1 MGEQSTQD
9 RSIDLTKEGGII
21 FNEKEHTYKNDKGK
35 FYTGITTLL
44 GNYYEH
50 FDSDKV
56 SINKAI
62 KDVVIDTFG
71 NKKYKDVIS
80 QMGGDVVISEIYKT
94 NLKFGKN
101 KEYVPSNFEN
111 YIFDF
116 LSNKVN
122 DYKLYD
128 VLNSSIKECVLNEHG
143 ETKYLELE
151 KQVKGSDNLFKKLNA
166 IKTHKEDL
174 YDTIF
179 ESILKKYAITI
190 YGGEKYSILSKQVGG
205 FENLFTKMDEFENKK
220 PKLFKKIKKLID
232 WLKADW
238 KATNLRATTEGSLE
252 HDKREQQIYDDGG
265 YMYKGIWFKYVEGK
279 NISNVTL
286 DDTIVIPEC
295 MVWNHDME
303 LGGLADIFLFHKG
316 TIYVLDYKTNA
327 LIETKP
333 KIDNPQFWKYMF
345 GVCSELLDLNF
356 YHYSLQLK
364 IYQMMAILLRP
375 EFKAGENIIIFTSS
389 KTHYRDVD
397 AEYECHNVEE
407 IVPKIFEDVKKKL
420 EG

>member
-1 MGEQSTQD
+1 
-9 RSIDLTKEGGII
+9 
-21 FNEKEHTYKNDKGK
+21 
-35 FYTGITTLL
+35 
-44 GNYYEH
+44 
-50 FDSDKV
+50 
-56 SINKAI
+56 
-62 KDVVIDTFG
+62 
-71 NKKYKDVIS
+71 
-80 QMGGDVVISEIYKT
+80 
-94 NLKFGKN
+94 
-101 KEYVPSNFEN
+101 
-111 YIFDF
+111 
-116 LSNKVN
+116 
-122 DYKLYD
+122 
-128 VLNSSIKECVLNEHG
+128 
-143 ETKYLELE
+143 
-151 KQVKGSDNLFKKLNA
+151 
-166 IKTHKEDL
+166 
-174 YDTIF
+174 
-179 ESILKKYAITI
+179 
-190 YGGEKYSILSKQVGG
+190 
-205 FENLFTKMDEFENKK
+205 
-220 PKLFKKIKKLID
+220 
-232 WLKADW
+232 
-238 KATNLRATTEGSLE
+238 
-252 HDKREQQIYDDGG
+252 
-265 YMYKGIWFKYVEGK
+265 MYKGIWFKYVEGK